1 IYALKGT
8 GLLFVRKGVPLVP
21 LIHGGSQ
28 EFGKRAGTE
37 NVAGIVGLATAL
49 ELAQKE
55 RKKES
60 ARLGKLRDYLIKNL
74 LKKIPKS
81 VLQGHPS
88 KRLPNNA
95 GISFLDVE
103 GEAVLL
109 YLDKEGICASTGSA
123 CTSHSLEPS
132 HVILATGMPY
142 EVAHGSIRFSLG
154 KGTTKKE
161 IDFVIEK
168 LPKIIEKLRAIS
180 PVELSKKEVG
190 L

>member
-1 IYALKGT
+1 LE
-8 GLLFVRKGVPLVP
+8 P

-28 EFGKRAGTE
+28 EFGLRAGTE

-49 ELAQKE
+49 ELSQKE

-60 ARLGKLRDYLIKNL
+60 AKLVKLRDYLIKSL
-74 LKKIPKS
+74 MKKISKS
-81 VLQGHPS
+81 ILLGHPQ

-95 GISFLDVE
+95 SIAFLDVE
-103 GEAVLL
+103 GEAILL
-109 YLDKEGICASTGSA
+109 HLDREGIFASTGSA

-132 HVILATGMPY
+132 HVVLGIGLPY

-154 KGTTKKE
+154 KKTTKKD
-161 IDFVIEK
+161 IDAVIKK
-168 LPKIIEKLRAIS
+168 LPKIIEKLRKLS
-180 PVELSKKEVG
+180 PVELSKKEIG